1 MEGIKE
7 KIQQAAEQSMQEG
20 DLADCFI
27 LDISIKEKRVE
38 VYADTDEGIKFWQC
52 QKMSRAIES
61 YLDESLILGEAYTL
75 EVSSPGVDK
84 PLQLYRQYPRNVGRQ
99 LKVSLIDDKE
109 VEGKLEEINEQEMTL
124 KVAGAKKG
132 MFKTRVIPFE
142 EVKSSL
148 VMVSFKKKKKK

>member
-84 PLQLYRQYPRNVGRQ
+84 PP
-99 LKVSLIDDKE
+99 VSYTHL
-109 VEGKLEEINEQEMTL
+109 TL
-124 KVAGAKKG
+124 P
-132 MFKTRVIPFE
+132 TIL
-142 EVKSSL
+142 L
-148 VMVSFKKKKKK
+148 V